1 MREKGGIRDEEGH
14 CSRADARHRSGAA
27 HGRCPRELEERRS
40 HRAGPVTLRVGTDS
54 TRDTTTKFREI
65 RTKEEKR
72 MRYQVMLATMALGVA
87 MSFGHA
93 VADGGDD
100 SYGAR
105 EVGTVRFIDRA
116 LNLIQLEDGT
126 ELRTTDA
133 RMLKN
138 IKEGMRVTV
147 DFTNDGSRNEINTIA
162 PVTADS
168 QVDVSPT
175 AGGD

>member
-1 MREKGGIRDEEGH
+1 
-14 CSRADARHRSGAA
+14 
-27 HGRCPRELEERRS
+27 
-40 HRAGPVTLRVGTDS
+40 
-54 TRDTTTKFREI
+54 
-65 RTKEEKR
+65 

-105 EVGTVRFIDRA
+105 EVGKVRFIDRD

-126 ELRTTDA
+126 ELHTTDA
-133 RMLKN
+133 RMLQN
-138 IKEGMRVTV
+138 IKEGSQVVV
-147 DFTNDGSRNEINTIA
+147 DFVHDGDTNELNSIA
-162 PVTADS
+162 PVGADT

-175 AGGD
+175 AGD

>member
-1 MREKGGIRDEEGH
+1 
-14 CSRADARHRSGAA
+14 
-27 HGRCPRELEERRS
+27 
-40 HRAGPVTLRVGTDS
+40 
-54 TRDTTTKFREI
+54 
-65 RTKEEKR
+65 

-93 VADGGDD
+93 AADGPDAG
-100 SYGAR
+100 YGAR

-133 RMLKN
+133 RMLQN
-138 IKEGMRVTV
+138 IKEGMQVVV
-147 DFTNDGSRNEINTIA
+147 DFTNDGARNEINSIA
-162 PVTADS
+162 PVGTGS

-175 AGGD
+175 AGN